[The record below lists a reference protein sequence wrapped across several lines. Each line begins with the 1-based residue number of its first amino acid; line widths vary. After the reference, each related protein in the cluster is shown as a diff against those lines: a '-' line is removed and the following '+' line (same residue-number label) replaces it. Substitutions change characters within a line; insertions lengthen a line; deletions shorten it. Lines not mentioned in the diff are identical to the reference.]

1 MDFSGEPPECP
12 PLTPAKLR
20 KPRRTP
26 SLSGPASLT
35 RRSPG
40 VTIGPHSPPAA
51 IDAERTILGAYADA
65 ELDGDPLRSPADL
78 IILLGAAATI
88 LRAET
93 TALAGENHYQALTRA
108 LNAYNADNGSTDD
121 WNTWRTPSAT
131 PEARI
136 DSLVRIMAHT
146 QALLN
151 HR

>member
-1 MDFSGEPPECP
+1 MLTTDTPTVEEAPTYTVIIGSGLLDQEIAWRYDRA
-12 PLTPAKLR
+12 PLT
-20 KPRRTP
+20 
-26 SLSGPASLT
+26 
-35 RRSPG
+35 
-40 VTIGPHSPPAA
+40 PAA
-51 IDAERTILGAYADA
+51 IDAERQLLSMYSDA

-78 IILLGAAATI
+78 IILLGAAATV
-88 LRAET
+88 LRSET
-93 TALAGENHYQALTRA
+93 TALARENHYQALTRA

-136 DSLVRIMAHT
+136 DALVRIMAHT

>member
-1 MDFSGEPPECP
+1 MLTTD
-12 PLTPAKLR
+12 TPAVEEA
-20 KPRRTP
+20 PTYTVIIG
-26 SLSGPASLT
+26 SGLLDQEIAWRYDRAPFT
-35 RRSPG
+35 
-40 VTIGPHSPPAA
+40 PAA
-51 IDAERTILGAYADA
+51 IDAERQLLSVYSDA

-78 IILLGAAATI
+78 IILLGAAATV
-88 LRAET
+88 LRSET

>member
-1 MDFSGEPPECP
+1 MLTTDTPAVEEAPTYTVIIGSGLLDQEIAWRYDRA
-12 PLTPAKLR
+12 PLT
-20 KPRRTP
+20 
-26 SLSGPASLT
+26 
-35 RRSPG
+35 
-40 VTIGPHSPPAA
+40 PAA
-51 IDAERTILGAYADA
+51 IDAERQLLSAYSDA

-78 IILLGAAATI
+78 IILLGAAATV

-108 LNAYNADNGSTDD
+108 LNAYNADNGSADD

>member
-1 MDFSGEPPECP
+1 MPTADTREVAEATTHTVIIGVGLLDQEIAWRYDRA
-12 PLTPAKLR
+12 PLA
-20 KPRRTP
+20 
-26 SLSGPASLT
+26 
-35 RRSPG
+35 
-40 VTIGPHSPPAA
+40 PAA

-93 TALAGENHYQALTRA
+93 TALAGEGHYQALTRA
-108 LNAYNADNGSTDD
+108 LNAYNAGNGSADD
-121 WNTWRTPSAT
+121 WNTWRTPNAA

-136 DSLVRIMAHT
+136 DALVRIMAHA

-151 HR
+151 THR